1 MCMAAWAL
9 AALSEPTVTPPHQ
22 DLRSATH
29 DANVATHSA
38 RGAAATARAQQSA
51 AEAQRLQYEAE
62 LLKAKV
68 DADTPNIKTESDDAV
83 AAGEAAAA
91 SAATA
96 NEALESVKG
105 MVEPTV
111 KEAEELAAKEVH
123 ARLTQVYKDLQSW
136 REKVLADPYAEA
148 QKAGAAAAKPYYDGM
163 KAYQARIQQYQGA
176 AALAASQGNA
186 MAGAALGTAAAAQG
200 DMSSGN
206 AIGGNQQLQQ
216 AHQQMA
222 EAGMLKGTAQSLD
235 GQVQVMNK
243 QVPEY
248 LAAAH
253 WAAWR
258 KMYETNP
265 QDFPPPPASVN
276 AFTPAPVAFLETKR
290 K

>member
-1 MCMAAWAL
+1 
-9 AALSEPTVTPPHQ
+9 
-22 DLRSATH
+22 
-29 DANVATHSA
+29 
-38 RGAAATARAQQSA
+38 
-51 AEAQRLQYEAE
+51 
-62 LLKAKV
+62 
-68 DADTPNIKTESDDAV
+68 
-83 AAGEAAAA
+83 
-91 SAATA
+91 
-96 NEALESVKG
+96 

-111 KEAEELAAKEVH
+111 KEAEELTAKEVH

-176 AALAASQGNA
+176 AALAASQ
-186 MAGAALGTAAAAQG
+186 
-200 DMSSGN
+200 GN

>member
-1 MCMAAWAL
+1 
-9 AALSEPTVTPPHQ
+9 
-22 DLRSATH
+22 
-29 DANVATHSA
+29 
-38 RGAAATARAQQSA
+38 
-51 AEAQRLQYEAE
+51 
-62 LLKAKV
+62 
-68 DADTPNIKTESDDAV
+68 
-83 AAGEAAAA
+83 
-91 SAATA
+91 
-96 NEALESVKG
+96 

-176 AALAASQGNA
+176 AALAAGQGNA
-186 MAGAALGTAAAAQG
+186 LASTALGTAAAAQG
-200 DMSSGN
+200 AMNGGN
-206 AIGGNQQLQQ
+206 TIGANQQLSI

-222 EAGMLKGTAQSLD
+222 EAGMLKGTASSLD
-235 GQVQVMNK
+235 SQVQEMNK

-265 QDFPPPPASVN
+265 QDFPPPPSSTD